1 MCVQR
6 VDDSSNSAIHTT
18 FSHFAAFFIVARTKR
33 SIVERCIV
41 FDAFALVTLV
51 SKSTVC
57 VKKKKDEVSGVKPSC
72 KKRGPNFNELVFK
85 VFRIPRK
92 LENATIHSPAA
103 EHLRR
108 HSNRRVEIE

>member
-6 VDDSSNSAIHTT
+6 VDDSLNSAIHTT

-51 SKSTVC
+51 SKSTVG
-57 VKKKKDEVSGVKPSC
+57 VKKEKEKTEERSPFEKATTLPKLSSR
-72 KKRGPNFNELVFK
+72 RG
-85 VFRIPRK
+85 
-92 LENATIHSPAA
+92 
-103 EHLRR
+103 
-108 HSNRRVEIE
+108 

>member
-57 VKKKKDEVSGVKPSC
+57 VKKKRHENYVNNFPLGTLVAIWGARRFPEITEAATHGSGAVSLAV
-72 KKRGPNFNELVFK
+72 
-85 VFRIPRK
+85 
-92 LENATIHSPAA
+92 PA
-103 EHLRR
+103 
-108 HSNRRVEIE
+108 